1 MVMTDLYEHL
11 NATRLRANRFKRR
24 STVGRAQHR
33 SNATERRE
41 KLSDVEKRNNI

>member
-1 MVMTDLYEHL
+1 MADLYERL

-33 SNATERRE
+33 NNATERRE
-41 KLSDVEKRNNI
+41 KLRYVEKRNNI